1 MLHRSRRR
9 SCEAADEAPGGAE
22 SRDSER
28 CESRHLKKSRLRH
41 SAGYPHFIS
50 FSGSKRRSKPWGAGY
65 RVAEQHSSRAARLA
79 STQDEISALDVKP
92 GLQVRD
98 GDVMGMS
105 ENVYP
110 RVIEWSL

>member
-1 MLHRSRRR
+1 MG
-9 SCEAADEAPGGAE
+9 C
-22 SRDSER
+22 
-28 CESRHLKKSRLRH
+28 
-41 SAGYPHFIS
+41 
-50 FSGSKRRSKPWGAGY
+50 
-65 RVAEQHSSRAARLA
+65 RVQSSRAARLA